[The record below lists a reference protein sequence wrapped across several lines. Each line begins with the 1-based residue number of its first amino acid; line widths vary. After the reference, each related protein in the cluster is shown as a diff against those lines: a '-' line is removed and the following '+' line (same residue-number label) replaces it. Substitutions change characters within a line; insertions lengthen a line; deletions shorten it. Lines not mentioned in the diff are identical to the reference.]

1 MKTTGIVRRVD
12 DLGRIVIPKEIRR
25 NFHIKE
31 GEPLEIFQGEINGYP
46 AIGFVKYEN
55 SLFDEC
61 QKFINLMQRE
71 YYDNNRE
78 DILYFLY
85 KIAEKLKKDEC

>member
-1 MKTTGIVRRVD
+1 MRATGIVRGVD

-25 NFHIKE
+25 NLHIQE
-31 GEPLEIFQGEINGYP
+31 GEPLEIFTGEIDGYP
-46 AIGFVKYEN
+46 AITFVKYERG
-55 SLFDEC
+55 LYDEC

-71 YYDNNRE
+71 YYYNDKE